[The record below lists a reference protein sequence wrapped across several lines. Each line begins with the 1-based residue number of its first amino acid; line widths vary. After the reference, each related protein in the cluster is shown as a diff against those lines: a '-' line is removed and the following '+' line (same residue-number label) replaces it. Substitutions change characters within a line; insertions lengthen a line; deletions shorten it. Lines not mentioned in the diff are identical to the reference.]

1 MKKNRVKQ
9 LLHSGKPALGSWV
22 QIGHPDVAE
31 IMANMGFDWL
41 VLDNEHGPLSTE
53 TTQLLIQAMS
63 STETVPIV
71 RVPWNDMVE
80 IKRALDIGAYG
91 VVIPWVNSKEE
102 ALYAVRA
109 CKYPPAGLRGVGPRR
124 ASRYGI
130 DIKEYLQRADD
141 EILIIIQIETQQAVD
156 HIDEILSVEG
166 IDAFF
171 IGPYDLSASLGYL
184 GQPNHPKALE
194 TFYRLLDAAKSAG
207 VASGI
212 HALNLELAQ
221 HYIGKGFQ
229 FVALSTDTGLLIHGC
244 QEILEGVRKF
254 RS

>member
-1 MKKNRVKQ
+1 MKKNRVKE
-9 LLHSGKPALGSWV
+9 LLRSGKPALGSWV
-22 QIGHPDVAE
+22 TIGHPDVAE
-31 IMANMGFDWL
+31 VMANMGFDWL
-41 VLDNEHGPLSTE
+41 VFDNEHAPLSTE

-71 RVPWNDMVE
+71 RMPWNDMVE

-124 ASRYGI
+124 ASRYGL
-130 DIKEYLQRADD
+130 DIKEYLQQAND
-141 EILIIIQIETQQAVD
+141 EILVVVQIETQQAVD
-156 HIDEILSVEG
+156 RIDEILSVEG

-184 GQPNHPKALE
+184 GQPDHPKALE
-194 TFYRLLDAAKSAG
+194 TYYRLLDAAKRTG

-212 HALNLELAQ
+212 HASNLQLAK
-221 HYIGKGFQ
+221 HYIEKGFQ
-229 FVALSTDTGLLIHGC
+229 FVALNDDIGLLKRGC
-244 QEILEGVRKF
+244 QEILDGVRV
-254 RS
+254 

>member
-9 LLHSGKPALGSWV
+9 LLHSGKLTLGSWI
-22 QIGHPDVAE
+22 QIGHPDIAE

-41 VLDNEHGPLSTE
+41 VLDNEHGPYSTE
-53 TTQLLIQAMS
+53 TSQLLIQAMS

-91 VVIPWVNSKEE
+91 VVIPWVNSKDE

-109 CKYPPAGLRGVGPRR
+109 CRYPPAGVRGVGPRR
-124 ASRYGI
+124 ASRYGL
-130 DIKEYLQRADD
+130 DMREYLERANE
-141 EILIIIQIETQQAVD
+141 EILIVAQIETQQAVD
-156 HIDEILSVEG
+156 RIEEILSVEG

-171 IGPYDLSASLGYL
+171 IGPLDLSTSLGYR
-184 GQPNHPKALE
+184 GQIDHPKVRE
-194 TFYRLLDAAKSAG
+194 TLDKLLDAAKGAG

-212 HALNLELAQ
+212 YAYNLELARS
-221 HYIGKGFQ
+221 YVEKGFQ
-229 FVALSTDTGLLIHGC
+229 FVSLADDTTLLIRGC
-244 QEILEGVRKF
+244 QEFLDGIKTF

>member
-9 LLHSGKPALGSWV
+9 LLRSGKPALGSWV
-22 QIGHPDVAE
+22 TIGHPDVAE
-31 IMANMGFDWL
+31 VMANMGFDWL
-41 VLDNEHGPLSTE
+41 VFDNEHAPLSTE

-63 STETVPIV
+63 STETVPLV

-102 ALYAVRA
+102 ALYAVQA

-124 ASRYGI
+124 ASRYGL
-130 DIKEYLQRADD
+130 DIKEYLQRAND
-141 EILIIIQIETQQAVD
+141 EILVVVQIETQQAVD
-156 HIDEILSVEG
+156 RIDEILSVEG
-166 IDAFF
+166 MDAFF

-184 GQPNHPKALE
+184 GQPDHPKALE
-194 TFYRLLDAAKSAG
+194 TFYRLLDAAKGTG

-212 HALNLELAQ
+212 HASNLQLAQ
-221 HYIGKGFQ
+221 DYVEKGFQ
-229 FVALSTDTGLLIHGC
+229 FVALNDDIGLLTRGC
-244 QEILEGVRKF
+244 REILDGVRMF